1 MIKALSDRILVIGA
15 EGSSNVTAVLTKD
28 GVVIVDTSLFPEKA
42 WKVKELVNDFFKRPI
57 GVVVNTHYHP
67 DHTFG
72 NVAFEEFKIVSSEL
86 TKSFMESFDEE
97 YLSKLPPIDK
107 IVIPNFLFDEEYED
121 RNLLIKRLGGHTP
134 DSSIVFLKQEKLV
147 ATGDLLFNGFHPEI
161 VADSDLD
168 AWIGALK
175 FIETLKPVWIVPGHG
190 EIANMESL
198 KAMERYLM
206 KVKRL
211 IEGAVNLQ
219 DIMSDENFSKRKFPE
234 LFGWSLE
241 NLLHQRGS

>member
-1 MIKALSDRILVIGA
+1 MIKALNDRIVVIGA
-15 EGSSNVTAVLTKD
+15 EGSSNVTAVLIKD

-42 WKVKELVNDFFKRPI
+42 RKVREFVNDFFRRPI

-72 NVAFEEFKIVSSEL
+72 NVAFEGFKIVSSEL

-97 YLSKLPPIDK
+97 YLSKLPPIHK
-107 IVIPNFLFDEEYED
+107 IVTPNFLFDEEYED

-134 DSSIVFLKQEKLV
+134 DSSIVFFKQERLLV
-147 ATGDLLFNGFHPEI
+147 VGDLLFNGFHAEI

-168 AWIGALK
+168 AWIDALK

-190 EIANMESL
+190 EIANTESL

-206 KVKRL
+206 KMKRL

-219 DIMSDENFSKRKFPE
+219 DVMSDENFSKRKFPE